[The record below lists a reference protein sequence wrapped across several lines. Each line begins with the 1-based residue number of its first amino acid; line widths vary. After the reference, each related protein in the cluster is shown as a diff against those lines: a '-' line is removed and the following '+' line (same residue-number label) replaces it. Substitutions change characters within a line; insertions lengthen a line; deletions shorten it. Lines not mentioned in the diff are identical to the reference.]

1 MSLIRFNSSALPSL
15 VETFFNR
22 EALDSLHPF
31 QNQFL
36 PSVNIF
42 EKEDGYE
49 IDVAAPGLKK
59 ENFQINLNQ
68 SNLSIAYSDE
78 EKKEESNGKFTRR
91 EFRTGSFK
99 RNFTVPQTIDNE
111 RINASYTDGILK
123 IFLPK
128 REEAKVKPERLIE
141 IQ

>member
-15 VETFFNR
+15 VDTFFSR
-22 EALDSLHPF
+22 EALDSLHPI

-42 EKEDGYE
+42 EKVEGFE
-49 IDVAAPGLKK
+49 IEVAAPGLKK
-59 ENFQINLNQ
+59 ENFQINLIK
-68 SNLSIAYSDE
+68 SNLSIAYLEE
-78 EKKEESNGKFTRR
+78 EKKEEIDRKFIRR

-99 RNFTVPQTIDNE
+99 RNFEIPQVVDNE
-111 RINASYTDGILK
+111 KISASYLDGILK

-128 REEAKVKPERLIE
+128 REESKVKPTQLIE
-141 IQ
+141 IN

>member
-1 MSLIRFNSSALPSL
+1 

-22 EALDSLHPF
+22 ESLDSIHPL

-42 EKEDGYE
+42 ETEEGYQ

-68 SNLSIAYSDE
+68 TNLSIAYSE
-78 EKKEESNGKFTRR
+78 EASKEESNGKFTRR

-99 RNFTVPQTIDNE
+99 RNFTIPQTIDSE
-111 RINASYTDGILK
+111 KISGSYTDGILK

-128 REEAKVKPERLIE
+128 REEAKVKSERSIE

>member
-15 VETFFNR
+15 VETFFNH

-42 EKEDGYE
+42 EKEEGYE

-68 SNLSIAYSDE
+68 SNLSIAYSEE

-91 EFRTGSFK
+91 EFRSGSFK
-99 RNFTVPQTIDNE
+99 RNFTIPQTIDNE

-141 IQ
+141 IH

>member
-1 MSLIRFNSSALPSL
+1 MSLIRLNTSALPSL

-36 PSVNIF
+36 PSVNIL
-42 EKEDGYE
+42 EKEESYE
-49 IDVAAPGLKK
+49 IDVAAPGLQK
-59 ENFQINLNQ
+59 ENFQINLNL
-68 SNLSIAYSDE
+68 SNLSIAYSED
-78 EKKEESNGKFTRR
+78 EKKEDSIGKFTRR

-99 RNFTVPQTIDNE
+99 RNFTIPQIIDNE
-111 RINASYTDGILK
+111 RINALYTDGILK

-128 REEAKVKPERLIE
+128 RKEAKVKPERLIE
-141 IQ
+141 VQ

>member
-1 MSLIRFNSSALPSL
+1 
-15 VETFFNR
+15 
-22 EALDSLHPF
+22 F

>member
-22 EALDSLHPF
+22 EAQESLHTF

-36 PSVNIF
+36 PSVNIL
-42 EKEDGYE
+42 EIGEGYE

-59 ENFQINLNQ
+59 ENFQINLNH
-68 SNLSIAYSDE
+68 SNLSIAYLED
-78 EKKEESNGKFTRR
+78 EKKEETTGKFTRR

-99 RNFTVPQTIDNE
+99 RNFTIPQTIENE

-128 REEAKVKPERLIE
+128 RAEAKVKEERSIV

>member
-68 SNLSIAYSDE
+68 SNLSIAYSEE

>member
-22 EALDSLHPF
+22 EALDSLHSF